1 MSDQQFT
8 DIHHHILYGLDD
20 GAKSQNRM
28 YEMLKL
34 AAENGISRIV
44 ATPHVTPGVFE
55 FDVEQYHTA
64 LAEAQAYCDENGLGI
79 RMDAGAEI
87 LFSEQTCRFLRD
99 GRAPTMVGT
108 DRVLVEF
115 SPDVSYTRLRD
126 ALEQICMSGFTP
138 IVAHVERYYCISQS
152 VKLAIQLKKELDIR
166 YQMNCA
172 TVLSQSGFFELAA
185 QFPYFQ
191 GLETFSTVHVQRQ
204 TGYDT
209 VCLITPTDFQNL
221 PGIRSPANAGDDF
234 HRRRNG
240 AGGVRN
246 SNSDARITDI
256 QRNNSLV

>member
-172 TVLSQSGFFELAA
+172 TVLSQSGFFERRFMRKMFKERQIDAIA
-185 QFPYFQ
+185 
-191 GLETFSTVHVQRQ
+191 TDAHNISTRKVEMREAVNALKKICSPEYL
-204 TGYDT
+204 TSLTDGSVLGEYDY
-209 VCLITPTDFQNL
+209 
-221 PGIRSPANAGDDF
+221 
-234 HRRRNG
+234 
-240 AGGVRN
+240 
-246 SNSDARITDI
+246 
-256 QRNNSLV
+256 